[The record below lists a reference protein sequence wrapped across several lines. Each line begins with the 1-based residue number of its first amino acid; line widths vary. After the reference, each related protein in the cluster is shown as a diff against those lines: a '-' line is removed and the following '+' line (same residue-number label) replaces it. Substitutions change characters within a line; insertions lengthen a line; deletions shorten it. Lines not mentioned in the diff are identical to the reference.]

1 MRQENLAGRSV
12 VWNTERPSGGE
23 EEGDRRGAGGSQVC
37 FSTSEVKA
45 LLSQSSDALLLRRS
59 DAEVSQDRAAV
70 LIDRVRRDMAFFGLM
85 WYNVAVQTSVRPTE
99 V

>member
-45 LLSQSSDALLLRRS
+45 LLSQSSDALLLRHS
-59 DAEVSQDRAAV
+59 DAEVGQDRAAV
-70 LIDRVRRDMAFFGLM
+70 LNYRAPRRMQIGSND
-85 WYNVAVQTSVRPTE
+85 AVHC
-99 V
+99 

>member
-59 DAEVSQDRAAV
+59 DAEVGQDRAAV
-70 LIDRVRRDMAFFGLM
+70 LTDRAPPLAFYACAHAREML
-85 WYNVAVQTSVRPTE
+85 
-99 V
+99 